1 MATLTL
7 TDGRT
12 VNAALGGR
20 SFEGDEPVVVL
31 VHGAGMD
38 RTVWQMQTRFLAHHG
53 YRVVAIDL
61 PGHGGTAG
69 DPCTSIGDYADW
81 LAEAIAGL
89 GVGPVHVAGHSLGS
103 LIGLE
108 LAARRPELV
117 STLLLL
123 GTAAA
128 MPVHPVLLD
137 AATNGDPL
145 AGQLMS
151 GWAFGKAGKLGVH
164 PSPGANMVGGT
175 QALLANS
182 APGVLANDL
191 AASGAYEGAIDA
203 AAKVQAPVTVI
214 LGRSDRMTP
223 LKAAQPLLDALNDP
237 AVVIIDDCG
246 HMMTLERPDVV
257 RQTML
262 DALRNQDALS

>member
-1 MATLTL
+1 MASLTL
-7 TDGRT
+7 SDGRK

-20 SFEGDEPVVVL
+20 SFEGDEPVIVL

-53 YRVVAIDL
+53 YRAVAIDL
-61 PGHGGTAG
+61 PGHGGTDG
-69 DPCTSIGDYADW
+69 EPCESIGDYADW
-81 LAEAIAGL
+81 LADAIAGL
-89 GVGPVHVAGHSLGS
+89 DVGAVHLAGHSLGS

-117 STLLLL
+117 ATLMLL

-128 MPVHPVLLD
+128 MPVHPVLLE

-151 GWAFGKAGKLGVH
+151 GWAFAKAGKLGVH

-191 AASGAYEGAIDA
+191 AASGAYDGAVA
-203 AAKVQAPVTVI
+203 AASKVQVPVTVI
-214 LGRSDRMTP
+214 LGRNDRMTP
-223 LKAAQPLLDALNDP
+223 LKAAQPLLDALPDP
-237 AVVIIDDCG
+237 QVVTIDDCG

-257 RQTML
+257 RDAML
-262 DALRNQDALS
+262 NALRNHDKLA

>member
-1 MATLTL
+1 MAALTL
-7 TDGRT
+7 TDGRV

-20 SFEGDEPVVVL
+20 SFDGDDPVVVL

-61 PGHGGTAG
+61 PGHGGTDG
-69 DPCTSIGDYADW
+69 EPCPSVGDYADW
-81 LAEAIAGL
+81 LADAIANL
-89 GVGPVHVAGHSLGS
+89 GVGAVHLAGHSLGS

-108 LAARRPELV
+108 TAARRPDLV
-117 STLLLL
+117 SSLLLL

-128 MPVHPVLLD
+128 MPVHPVLLE
-137 AATNGDPL
+137 AATNGDAL

-151 GWAFGKAGKLGVH
+151 GWAFAKAGKLGVH

-175 QALLANS
+175 QALLSNS

-191 AASGAYEGAIDA
+191 AASGAYDGATA
-203 AAKVQAPVTVI
+203 AASKVQAPVTVI
-214 LGRSDRMTP
+214 LGGSDRMTP
-223 LKAAQPLLDALNDP
+223 LKAAQPLLDALPDP
-237 AVVIIDDCG
+237 QVVVIDGCG
-246 HMMTLERPDVV
+246 HMMMFERPDVV
-257 RQTML
+257 REAML
-262 DALRNQDALS
+262 TALKS

>member
-7 TDGRT
+7 NDGRT

-20 SFEGDEPVVVL
+20 SFEGDDAVVVL

-38 RTVWQMQTRFLAHHG
+38 RTVWQMQTRFLAHNG

-61 PGHGGTAG
+61 PGHGGTQG
-69 DPCTSIGDYADW
+69 EPCATVGDYADW
-81 LAEAIAGL
+81 LAETIAGL
-89 GVGPVHVAGHSLGS
+89 DVGPVHIAGHSLGS

-108 LAARRPELV
+108 LAGRRPDLV
-117 STLLLL
+117 ATLMLL

-128 MPVHPVLLD
+128 MPVHPVLLE
-137 AATNGDPL
+137 AAMNGEPL

-151 GWAFGKAGKLGVH
+151 GWAFASAGKLGVH

-175 QALLANS
+175 QALLENS

-191 AASGAYEGAIDA
+191 AASGAYEGALDA
-203 AAKVQAPVTVI
+203 ASKVQAPVTVI
-214 LGRSDRMTP
+214 LGSNDRMTP
-223 LKAAQPLLDALNDP
+223 LKAARPLLDALPDP
-237 AVVIIDDCG
+237 EVVVIDGCG
-246 HMMTLERPDVV
+246 HMMTFERPDVV
-257 RQTML
+257 RVEML
-262 DALRNQDALS
+262 KALKK